1 MTSTSG
7 GAPFCAHHVVAMR
20 LQKLLILLKIG
31 GSIRWGMHFSS
42 LIVVLLSRDLA
53 EICIWLWNNASLT
66 LDFLCLLYTRLT
78 SPRYAL
84 VLSFLFYC
92 KASPL
97 SSWEE
102 FSVDSPSEFTWYG
115 HALKF
120 WCHWNTKV
128 NFAVF
133 LSRCWMQNLLQ
144 RCPQAISLYWGNYWS
159 SHSTEWSGQ
168 ETYNVDTWPENW
180 SSQLTVPS
188 FQMRHLGSIIM
199 VVDHKVS
206 SNCKTL
212 RWIGMW
218 PWFFCDNCEGLHHR
232 WWWHTEGSLGHP

>member
-1 MTSTSG
+1 MTSISG

-31 GSIRWGMHFSS
+31 GSIRWGMHFQS

-66 LDFLCLLYTRLT
+66 LHFLCLLYTRLT
-78 SPRYAL
+78 SPRYAS

-133 LSRCWMQNLLQ
+133 LSRCLMQNLLQ
-144 RCPQAISLYWGNYWS
+144 RCPQAISLHWGKLLVFPQHWMIWARNIQCWHFTRELIVPTYSTKLSNAPFGKYYHGGWS
-159 SHSTEWSGQ
+159 QSVQ
-168 ETYNVDTWPENW
+168 
-180 SSQLTVPS
+180 QLQDP
-188 FQMRHLGSIIM
+188 
-199 VVDHKVS
+199 
-206 SNCKTL
+206 
-212 RWIGMW
+212 
-218 PWFFCDNCEGLHHR
+218 
-232 WWWHTEGSLGHP
+232 